1 MVAEFNIEQRWP
13 ELFEPLTDEERSAV
27 VNTLASVW
35 HEGWEP
41 NRDHVENLTRYASG
55 AITREEY
62 DRREDERSRQSRV
75 ENDLTM
81 IEKSQQ
87 LAGHFPDAEALDRA
101 RRVLDGRTTPVEAY
115 AELDAK
121 YTDD

>member
-1 MVAEFNIEQRWP
+1 METEFNIEQRWP
-13 ELFEPLTDEERSAV
+13 DLFEPLTDEERSAV
-27 VNTLASVW
+27 VNTLASAW

-41 NRDHVENLTRYASG
+41 NREHVENLTRYASG

-62 DRREDERSRQSRV
+62 DRREEERARQFWV
-75 ENDLTM
+75 ENNLAL
-81 IEKSQQ
+81 IEKGQQ

-101 RRVLDGRTTPVEAY
+101 RRILDGRTTSVEAY

-121 YTDD
+121 YADD